1 VTAKPGAA
9 AGAGAEQGAH
19 SAAAAETNEGSAGR
33 NGRPAAASWS
43 APVMRGALRMPRW
56 ARSWPFHVN
65 RRLVEETL
73 QRPIVHVWGRPEV
86 LGRERLRETAPPY
99 LFVANHHSYF
109 DTALLRSTL
118 PLSMRG
124 RIAPAMTTR
133 YHRVWFGET
142 PGTRGRYLLE
152 GLQASLTE
160 FFFHAFPLPETAG
173 FRRSLVY
180 AGELMDAGFSILI
193 FPEGRH
199 VPEGTME
206 RFRGGI
212 GVFARD
218 LRAPVVPVHVTG
230 THFVLPDERYWPMF
244 HPTRIV
250 YGAPLR
256 FAAGADPTEVTER
269 LEAAVRELQPGT
281 KS

>member
-1 VTAKPGAA
+1 
-9 AGAGAEQGAH
+9 
-19 SAAAAETNEGSAGR
+19 
-33 NGRPAAASWS
+33 
-43 APVMRGALRMPRW
+43 MRGALRMPRW

-86 LGRERLRETAPPY
+86 LGRERLEGAAPPY

-218 LRAPVVPVHVTG
+218 LRAPVVPVHVRG

-250 YGAPLR
+250 YGAPLS
-256 FAAGADPTEVTER
+256 FAAEADPTEVTER
-269 LEAAVRELQPGT
+269 LEAEVRKLEP
-281 KS
+281 